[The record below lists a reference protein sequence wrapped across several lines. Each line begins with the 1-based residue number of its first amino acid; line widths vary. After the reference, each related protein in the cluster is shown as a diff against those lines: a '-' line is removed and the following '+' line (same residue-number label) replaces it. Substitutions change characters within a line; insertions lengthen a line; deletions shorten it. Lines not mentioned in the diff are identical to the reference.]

1 MLNPNYTHQPKE
13 LYHLNIVSAQFI
25 KLIGAKKP
33 KELHCFKTIQKI
45 FALCLSDPSF
55 QSFLIF
61 VLLICLSVFFGLFSF
76 IKKEEKKNKQKTRKI
91 KM

>member
-76 IKKEEKKNKQKTRKI
+76 IKKKTKNQKNQNVK
-91 KM
+91 